1 MNDRDAPEVDEI
13 SHLWSTVVVLPHV
26 ERLDDDDMDVQ
37 FPEYDGRCSLQ
48 TRQAIVKLGAT
59 GLELDTN
66 WALTPRIWSCPPSG
80 TSRRGRRMP
89 LPGLRASRPRST
101 TRKHIRKR
109 GDRCS
114 TISTPAAHTASNRRS
129 GRAEGYTQAYCQPIR
144 RILIVSGTVAGVP
157 VRLTIRPEQAVQTTG
172 QRFPVVR
179 T

>member
-89 LPGLRASRPRST
+89 LPGCGLQDQDQPRANISASAVIGVRQSRLPLHIPHRIGDPGE
-101 TRKHIRKR
+101 RKDIL
-109 GDRCS
+109 
-114 TISTPAAHTASNRRS
+114 
-129 GRAEGYTQAYCQPIR
+129 R
-144 RILIVSGTVAGVP
+144 RIASLSAGY
-157 VRLTIRPEQAVQTTG
+157 
-172 QRFPVVR
+172 
-179 T
+179 